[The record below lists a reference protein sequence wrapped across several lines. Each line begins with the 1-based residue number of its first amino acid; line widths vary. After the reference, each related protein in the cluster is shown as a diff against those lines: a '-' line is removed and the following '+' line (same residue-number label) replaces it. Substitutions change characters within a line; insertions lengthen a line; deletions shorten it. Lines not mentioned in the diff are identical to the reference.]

1 MKLGNLILAAF
12 LLIGTSTFA
21 QEDAALECKRMRL
34 FAQDENKIKN
44 YKGAVMYY
52 IMGEKLCNGYDAA
65 NYKRLIG
72 SLRNAVNGIT
82 DPDEKKTYIDTL
94 VATYNRCEAAG
105 FYDKKDDLIRAAK
118 ILQSSNPDRKKADE
132 LFQRGI
138 ALQGVKT
145 AEGYVSYYYYN
156 TYAMFAAAP
165 VDDKPGLKKR
175 MITDY
180 FSLSALISEAKM
192 SAKTQETITGYFN
205 AVVKDC
211 DDILPELHD
220 YMHNLPED
228 VELRKMA
235 LMNFITLLEKK
246 KCTDAD
252 EYGELIHKFVEAD
265 PTSVEAQLMEAKH
278 YSSHGKHSEAVKIL
292 RKAKEVS
299 TDDAQKQEIN
309 YMIAVEQFKSHS
321 YKAAYNTAMT
331 VTGEHKGEALSIAGK
346 SVGSNANNCGSS
358 TFDRKCN
365 YIYAVQLLE
374 RARAAGAD
382 TGNSISSYKSR
393 FPTADDCFQNGNPG
407 SVTLSCYGV
416 TVKPCN

>member
-1 MKLGNLILAAF
+1 MKLGNLILTTL

-21 QEDAALECKRMRL
+21 QEDTELECKRMRL
-34 FAQDENKIKN
+34 FAQDEVKIKN
-44 YKGAVMYY
+44 YKAAVKYY
-52 IMGEKLCNGYDAA
+52 IIGEKLCNGYDDG

-72 SLRNAVNGIT
+72 SIRNAIGGIK
-82 DPDEKKTYIDTL
+82 DAEEKKLYTDTV
-94 VATYNRCEAAG
+94 VAAYNRSEAAG
-105 FYDKKDDLIRAAK
+105 FYDKKNDLIRASY
-118 ILQSSNPDRKKADE
+118 ILQSSAPDRKKADE

-138 ALQGVKT
+138 ETQGVAT

-165 VDDKPGLKKR
+165 VDDKPDLKKR

-180 FSLSALISEAKM
+180 FSLSTLISKAKM

-211 DDILPELHD
+211 KDILPELNG
-220 YMHNLPED
+220 YLENLPAD
-228 VELRKMA
+228 KELRKMA

-246 KCTDAD
+246 NCTDAD
-252 EYGELIHKFVEAD
+252 EYGMLIHEFVETD
-265 PTSVEAQLMEAKH
+265 PSSVDAQLMEAKH
-278 YSSHGKHSEAVKIL
+278 YSSHGKHAGAVKIL
-292 RKAKEVS
+292 KKAKEIS
-299 TDDAQKQEIN
+299 TDDLQKQEIN
-309 YMIAVEQFKSHS
+309 YMIAVEQFKSHL
-321 YKAAYNTAMT
+321 YTAAYNTAMS
-331 VTGEHKGEALSIAGK
+331 VTGEHKGKALAIAGK

-374 RARAAGAD
+374 RARATGAD

-393 FPTADDCFQNGNPG
+393 FPSSDDCFQNGNPK

-416 TVKPCN
+416 TVNPCN